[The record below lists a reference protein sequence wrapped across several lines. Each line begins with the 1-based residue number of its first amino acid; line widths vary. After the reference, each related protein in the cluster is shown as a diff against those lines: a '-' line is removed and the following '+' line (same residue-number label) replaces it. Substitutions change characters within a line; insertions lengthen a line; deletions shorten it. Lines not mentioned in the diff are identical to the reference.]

1 MHRAGP
7 GPAMLE
13 FYPQILSVHIAAI
26 TLSGGWTALR
36 GLGLL
41 FEMRWPRHFGARLLG
56 WVIDGTVLTAAA
68 MLLTILPSGMFANHW
83 LTIKLVFVAVYFAAA
98 WHGFAPGMRRKRS
111 LAAISVSLAAFG
123 IAVGIAR
130 THDPLGW
137 LA

>member
-1 MHRAGP
+1 
-7 GPAMLE
+7 MLE

-36 GLGLL
+36 GLGLA
-41 FEMRWPRHFGARLLG
+41 FAMTWPRHFAARLLG
-56 WVIDGTVLTAAA
+56 WVIDGAVLTAAA

-83 LTIKLVFVAVYFAAA
+83 LSVKLAFVALYFAGA
-98 WHGFAPGMRRKRS
+98 WYGLASGMPRKWS
-111 LAAISVSLAAFG
+111 LAAIGIALVAFG

-130 THDPLGW
+130 AHDPLGW